1 MCQPSSPAASEGRFL
16 VIGSKGVG
24 KSAVTVRYLTK
35 RFIGEYQSVM
45 ELTYIQKLKLD
56 EDVNGLTFEIR
67 DTLERGDI
75 SLYES
80 SIRWADA
87 FLVVYSITDKN
98 SFNNAIQ
105 LVEAV
110 YDGKGTDEV
119 HVALIGNKTDLDHF
133 RKVTKEEGK
142 SAAEQLGCMFYE
154 VSAAENYEN
163 VQVALNSLFRK
174 VTIHKK
180 LMFRAKEKRKNST
193 SSEKKKYGFGN
204 GLFKRKASTERK
216 NTLPKI

>member
-1 MCQPSSPAASEGRFL
+1 MCQPNSPTSSEGRFL

-35 RFIGEYQSVM
+35 RYIGEYQSTA
-45 ELTYIQKLKLD
+45 ELTYTQTLKLD
-56 EDVNGLTFEIR
+56 EDVKGSTFEIR
-67 DTLERGDI
+67 DTLERGNI

-80 SIRWADA
+80 SIRWADG
-87 FLVVYSITDKN
+87 FLVVYSITDRN

-119 HVALIGNKTDLDHF
+119 HVALIGNKTDLEHF
-133 RKVTKEEGK
+133 RIVTKEEGK
-142 SAAEQLGCMFYE
+142 SAAAQLGCMFFE
-154 VSAAENYEN
+154 ISAAENYEN

-180 LMFRAKEKRKNST
+180 LMMNGKAKRKTS

-204 GLFKRKASTERK
+204 GLFKRKNERK
-216 NTLPKI
+216 SVQRKFDFI